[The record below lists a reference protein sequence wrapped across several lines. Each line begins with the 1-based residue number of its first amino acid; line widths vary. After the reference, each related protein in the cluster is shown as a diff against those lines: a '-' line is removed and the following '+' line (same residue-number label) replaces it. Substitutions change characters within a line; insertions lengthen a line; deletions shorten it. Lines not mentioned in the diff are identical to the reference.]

1 MIRERLR
8 LFLRDTANRIF
19 LPFPLNQTVT
29 SNGCYYLY
37 ASAESKFCFPP
48 RKKSCTKGRSE
59 MFAESI
65 ENFRKNKGL
74 TVAEFCE
81 VTRFSEAQ
89 YNRYRSGTSPFLQI
103 NDAARLLAGFPDDI
117 SVFSLC
123 RMCEISAPKIDS
135 SFTSL
140 SFFVPHGFYKSNKRI
155 RRFVLSSFR
164 RRFDMAV
171 LADLYGSLACDID
184 FFSDEVIRLGTIA
197 RFITRFSLYSLM
209 YSLRTVR
216 GLTANH
222 YDLPVA
228 TVNAHLQ
235 RRTRISRF
243 SDLCMYERKFDSGGV
258 FLFLEMLYSMNR
270 IGCDVFLRAA

>member
-1 MIRERLR
+1 
-8 LFLRDTANRIF
+8 
-19 LPFPLNQTVT
+19 
-29 SNGCYYLY
+29 
-37 ASAESKFCFPP
+37 
-48 RKKSCTKGRSE
+48 

-65 ENFRKNKGL
+65 DIFRKNKGL

-81 VTRFSEAQ
+81 VTRLSEAQ
-89 YNRYRSGTSPFLQI
+89 YTRYRSGAAPFLQI

-117 SVFSLC
+117 NVSALC
-123 RMCEISAPKIDS
+123 RMCEIPAPKIDG

-155 RRFVLSSFR
+155 RRFVLGSFR
-164 RRFDMAV
+164 HRFDV
-171 LADLYGSLACDID
+171 TDFADLYGSLTCDID
-184 FFSDEVIRLGTIA
+184 FFSDEVIRLDVIP
-197 RFITRFSLYSLM
+197 RFITRFVM
-209 YSLRTVR
+209 YSFMYTLRTVR

-222 YDLPVA
+222 YDLPSS

-270 IGCDVFLRAA
+270 IGCDVFLRTA